1 MFTDED
7 IRNMCFTHVDIS
19 KVSEVSIG
27 YSEGIWVLTGK
38 IEGSLYVLSEG
49 KTNET
54 DEGCIMF
61 RRDDK

>member
-1 MFTDED
+1 MFTEED

-19 KVSEVSIG
+19 KLSEILIG
-27 YSEGIWVLTGK
+27 YSEGTWVLSGK

-54 DEGCIMF
+54 DEGCIIF

>member
-1 MFTDED
+1 MFTEED

-19 KVSEVSIG
+19 KLSEIQVG
-27 YSEGIWVLTGK
+27 YSEGTWVLSGK

-54 DEGCIMF
+54 YEGCMIF